1 MIIDP
6 ASCKAGRGDTLRS
19 LEGGFLREGGPRAGL
34 QNFDWRTRWIKGYI
48 LVWEVGEEP
57 AKMIKV
63 HELVGFRDMQR
74 WVCLEWRVWAGAA
87 NC

>member
-1 MIIDP
+1 MPLLVDCCGIV
-6 ASCKAGRGDTLRS
+6 AG
-19 LEGGFLREGGPRAGL
+19 GGVSMSRHAADLDAR
-34 QNFDWRTRWIKGYI
+34 
-48 LVWEVGEEP
+48 LVGRLP

-63 HELVGFRDMQR
+63 HELVGFRDRQR